1 MTRSDAT
8 EAEVKKPEKLKDTLN
23 SFFKL
28 KKLKRRSTSVNE
40 KDQQALDDENSNIT
54 ATDNETDP
62 PKAGSPFVHRALP
75 PVPRDGIGPISDDD
89 SNEANDQIRILDYA
103 ASIEKVKDCG
113 WYWGPISGDS
123 AEKLLENEP
132 DGSFIVRDS
141 SDEHYIFSLTF
152 KLNGLVRH
160 VRIEQDQ
167 GKSRSFNYYLN

>member
-1 MTRSDAT
+1 MTRSDLP
-8 EAEVKKPEKLKDTLN
+8 EAEVKRPEKLKDTLN

-28 KKLKRRSTSVNE
+28 KKLKRRSTSGHE
-40 KDQQALDDENSNIT
+40 KDHQALSDDSSAIAQN
-54 ATDNETDP
+54 DP
-62 PKAGSPFVHRALP
+62 SPVPDEEADPTPKAGSPFVHRALP

-89 SNEANDQIRILDYA
+89 SNDANDQIRILDYA

-113 WYWGPISGDS
+113 WYWGPVSGDA
-123 AEKLLENEP
+123 AEKLLEHEP

-167 GKSRSFNYYLN
+167 G